1 MEMQFGF
8 AASFSSFQTSHLQS
22 MPARSVDSQANGSDP
37 DAAPPTQTTAPKGSI
52 MMMDFMNHAFLM
64 VSQQMGMMSGSD
76 MMTHPFGSG
85 SEPSAAGNESMG
97 GLTANAFAHP
107 MMFSSVFMQFSLQ
120 VFGRVTLSAAEE
132 HSGQLPAAVIE
143 DPVLVADTAVP
154 LAEQPSPVAES
165 PVPVVEEPPV
175 RKAPTPATSVADEVP
190 AAAQPPAT
198 LISLA
203 EPGSA
208 DPSPRPRLSIVEIN
222 TEDFTRYRMRQL
234 STEFET
240 SLKLELKT
248 RDGDVI
254 TLNFSQLDIVEATR
268 FRGRTHDGDR
278 VRLSSRYESTR
289 RVVNIEVR
297 GDLSDAETEAINKVL
312 SAVIEA
318 ADQFFDGSL
327 DKAMKQLL
335 SMDFD
340 TEELAE
346 FSLQMNMTK
355 SVEVTRSYQ
364 GGRRHLAHLAE
375 RDNGIMKLLKRF
387 ASEQHQLINLAS
399 EVLNPE
405 SAVRLVKTLLPTML
419 ENPLAALMNHS
430 GNQQKTAD
438 VHEMADIR
446 DERAD
451 TDDDDDDDNK
461 HHHHHH

>member
-22 MPARSVDSQANGSDP
+22 
-37 DAAPPTQTTAPKGSI
+37 
-52 MMMDFMNHAFLM
+52 
-64 VSQQMGMMSGSD
+64 
-76 MMTHPFGSG
+76 
-85 SEPSAAGNESMG
+85 
-97 GLTANAFAHP
+97 
-107 MMFSSVFMQFSLQ
+107 
-120 VFGRVTLSAAEE
+120 
-132 HSGQLPAAVIE
+132 
-143 DPVLVADTAVP
+143 
-154 LAEQPSPVAES
+154 
-165 PVPVVEEPPV
+165 
-175 RKAPTPATSVADEVP
+175 
-190 AAAQPPAT
+190 
-198 LISLA
+198 
-203 EPGSA
+203 
-208 DPSPRPRLSIVEIN
+208 
-222 TEDFTRYRMRQL
+222 
-234 STEFET
+234 
-240 SLKLELKT
+240 
-248 RDGDVI
+248 VI
-254 TLNFSQLDIVEATR
+254 TLDFSQLDIVEATR

-289 RVVNIEVR
+289 RIVNIEVR

-405 SAVRLVKTLLPTML
+405 SAVRLVKTLLPPML
-419 ENPLAALMNHS
+419 ENPLAVLMNHS
-430 GNQQKTAD
+430 ENQPKAAE

-446 DERAD
+446 DELTD

-461 HHHHHH
+461 HHHHHR